1 MAAGKGL
8 WRGAGERFFLGS
20 GQSQVLRPSSLLSS
34 SAFHPSLRDLLR
46 LVSHACLAPPRLW
59 SICPWTTTPTK
70 PGAKGPRRKRSIG
83 ALARRAQRPAYIM
96 QTGWAHIDKAR
107 TELDERKAKVVTLEA
122 MVVRQSTTFRAEAV
136 KLREVR
142 AEVIAARATQS
153 HAPDTVCGPLPCARL
168 QMAATT
174 TLSPPLGD
182 G

>member
-1 MAAGKGL
+1 MPCSLLWPTDAPARCPRNRGVQATAACLLQHTSKGFGGGL
-8 WRGAGERFFLGS
+8 EPPTARNRQCTLTMCPP
-20 GQSQVLRPSSLLSS
+20 RPSRRSRTACVRPARLRTLARAEAELPDVRRRPSWTSGRRRLS
-34 SAFHPSLRDLLR
+34 RLR
-46 LVSHACLAPPRLW
+46 LW
-59 SICPWTTTPTK
+59 F
-70 PGAKGPRRKRSIG
+70 
-83 ALARRAQRPAYIM
+83 
-96 QTGWAHIDKAR
+96 
-107 TELDERKAKVVTLEA
+107 
-122 MVVRQSTTFRAEAV
+122 VRQSTTFRAEAV